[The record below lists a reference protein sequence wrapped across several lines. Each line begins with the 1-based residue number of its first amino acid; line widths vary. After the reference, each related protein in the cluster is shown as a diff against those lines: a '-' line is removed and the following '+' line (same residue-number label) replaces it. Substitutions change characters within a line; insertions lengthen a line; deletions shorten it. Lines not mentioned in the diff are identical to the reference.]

1 MTSPQGAFGD
11 YQLEIYGAGLQGV
24 LPQFPMA
31 FAELEARAEQAL
43 PPSVLSYVAGG
54 AGSEHTQRANVSAFR
69 QWGLIPRMF
78 VGATQRDLSVEL
90 FGMRL
95 PSPLLMAP
103 IGVIGLCAQDGHG
116 DLATAAAAARTGVSM
131 IASTLSVDPL
141 EDVAAQFGGTPG
153 FFQLYTPT
161 DRDLAASLVS
171 RAEAAG
177 YRGIVV
183 TLDTWLTGWRPRD
196 LAASNFPQLRGHCLA
211 NYFTDPVFRALLGQD
226 PADDVAT
233 TIGTWARLF
242 GNPLTWDDLP
252 WLRSLTTL
260 PLLVKGICHPDDAR
274 RAKDGGVDGIY
285 CSTHGGRQADGGLP
299 ALDCLP
305 AVVDAAD
312 GLPVLFDS
320 GIRSGADVIKA
331 LALGATAV
339 AIGRPYAYGLA
350 IGGTDGIVHV
360 LRSILAEADL
370 IMAVD
375 GYPTLA
381 DLTRDSLRRTC
392 HHLPGASRAPVK
404 SSLPISNRTR
414 ETVLF
419 SGKCQRPLLL

>member
-1 MTSPQGAFGD
+1 MMTSPPPAFGD
-11 YQLEIYGAGLQGV
+11 YQLEIYLAGLQGV
-24 LPQFPMA
+24 LPSFPMA
-31 FAELEARAEQAL
+31 FAELEARAERAL

-54 AGSEHTQRANVSAFR
+54 AGSEHTQRANVAAFA

-78 VGATQRDLSVEL
+78 VGAARRDLSVEL

-116 DLATAAAAARTGVSM
+116 DLATAAAAARTGVPM

-183 TLDTWLTGWRPRD
+183 TLDTWVTGWRPRD
-196 LAASNFPQLRGHCLA
+196 LGASNFPQLRGHCLA
-211 NYFTDPVFRALLGQD
+211 NYTSDPVFRALLGQD
-226 PADDVAT
+226 SSETAAVSLF
-233 TIGTWARLF
+233 ARLF

-260 PLLVKGICHPDDAR
+260 PLLVKGICHPDDVR
-274 RAKDGGVDGIY
+274 RAKDGGVDG
-285 CSTHGGRQADGGLP
+285 G
-299 ALDCLP
+299 
-305 AVVDAAD
+305 AASW
-312 GLPVLFDS
+312 P
-320 GIRSGADVIKA
+320 
-331 LALGATAV
+331 
-339 AIGRPYAYGLA
+339 RP
-350 IGGTDGIVHV
+350 T
-360 LRSILAEADL
+360 
-370 IMAVD
+370 
-375 GYPTLA
+375 
-381 DLTRDSLRRTC
+381 
-392 HHLPGASRAPVK
+392 
-404 SSLPISNRTR
+404 
-414 ETVLF
+414 
-419 SGKCQRPLLL
+419 

>member
-1 MTSPQGAFGD
+1 MTSPAFGD
-11 YQLEIYGAGLQGV
+11 YQLEIYLAGLQGV
-24 LPQFPMA
+24 LPAFPMA
-31 FAELEARAEQAL
+31 FAELEARAAQAL
-43 PPSVLSYVAGG
+43 PPSVLSYVVGG
-54 AGSEHTQRANVSAFR
+54 AGSEHTQRANVSAFHR
-69 QWGLIPRMF
+69 WGLMPRMF

-90 FGMRL
+90 FGMTL
-95 PSPLLMAP
+95 PSPLFMAP
-103 IGVIGLCAQDGHG
+103 IGVLGLCAQDGHG
-116 DLATAAAAARTGVSM
+116 DLATAAAAARTGVPM

-141 EDVAAQFGGTPG
+141 EDVAARFGATPG

-177 YRGIVV
+177 FKGIVV

-211 NYFTDPVFRALLGQD
+211 NYTTDPVFRALLDQD
-226 PADDVAT
+226 PDRDLAAT
-233 TIGTWARLF
+233 VGRWAGLF

-260 PLLVKGICHPDDAR
+260 PLLVKGLCHPDDVR
-274 RAKDGGVDGIY
+274 RARDGGVDGIY
-285 CSTHGGRQADGGLP
+285 CSNHGGRQADGGLP

-305 AVVDAAD
+305 GVVEAAD

-339 AIGRPYAYGLA
+339 GLGRPYAYGLA
-350 IGGTDGIVHV
+350 LGGANGVVHV

-381 DLTRDSLRRTC
+381 DLTPDTLRRTC
-392 HHLPGASRAPVK
+392 DHD
-404 SSLPISNRTR
+404 
-414 ETVLF
+414 
-419 SGKCQRPLLL
+419 